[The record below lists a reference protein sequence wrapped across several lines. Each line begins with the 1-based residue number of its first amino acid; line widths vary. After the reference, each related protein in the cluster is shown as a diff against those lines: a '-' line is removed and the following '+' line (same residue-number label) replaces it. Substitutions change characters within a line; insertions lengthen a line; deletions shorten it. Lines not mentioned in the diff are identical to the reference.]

1 MIFVDKHPNNLSTVY
16 LINVFVGSLT
26 ALLQVKNM
34 VLGRDRR
41 PELGFKLALEYRSS
55 VAYPSRNKNS
65 KYNGEECSP
74 DGSLIV
80 TK

>member
-1 MIFVDKHPNNLSTVY
+1 MKLCE
-16 LINVFVGSLT
+16 GSLT